1 MDVICTCALVFR
13 ETIELPC
20 KVQNLGSFV
29 LLWRKGTSVLTAGHL
44 KISRD
49 PRFKIVGDYNLQI
62 NGVKTQDAGDYICQ
76 LGDQEN
82 RDQVHTVEIL
92 VSYFTL
98 FLMKLRQ
105 ISANNTFPYFL
116 LSGRLSPLVR
126 SLIEPDSL
134 FTVKEKSFLV
144 SLSKTKRIV
153 SSFDVG
159 VQHSEP

>member
-1 MDVICTCALVFR
+1 MGYHPPLGSDMPPQMTPKFLTRGHLYKVIIG

-92 VSYFTL
+92 
-98 FLMKLRQ
+98 
-105 ISANNTFPYFL
+105 
-116 LSGRLSPLVR
+116 G
-126 SLIEPDSL
+126 
-134 FTVKEKSFLV
+134 
-144 SLSKTKRIV
+144 KRITV
-153 SSFDVG
+153 YINIFFIDFKF
-159 VQHSEP
+159 

>member
-1 MDVICTCALVFR
+1 MSSSAGSFAIAESDVPTTAPKFLSRGHLYKVIVG

-29 LLWRKGTSVLTAGHL
+29 LLWRKGSSVLTAGHL

-49 PRFKIVGDYNLQI
+49 QRFKIVGDYNLQI

-92 VSYFTL
+92 G
-98 FLMKLRQ
+98 M
-105 ISANNTFPYFL
+105 
-116 LSGRLSPLVR
+116 
-126 SLIEPDSL
+126 
-134 FTVKEKSFLV
+134 
-144 SLSKTKRIV
+144 
-153 SSFDVG
+153 
-159 VQHSEP
+159 